1 LIACNNSPQSCIYS
15 QGGKKLRLIGVAT
28 CKNAIYEFQEI
39 KMKSTSKLG
48 SEKLFHCTELWA
60 GNELAH
66 RSVEFAG
73 LEANVIARPSGDRE
87 GGDLCALFSCGGAH
101 ARVVVADCVGHGFAA
116 STVAAHVHSLL
127 HKVRDLRNSSTL
139 VAALNDEVTLSGQS
153 EGGPLRL
160 TTLVTATFD
169 RATGEFN
176 FAYAAHP
183 RMLLWRSKESR
194 WSPIGE
200 GLTGLPIGFIA
211 GENYIEQSIRM
222 DEGDIVLAFS
232 DGVTDVFS
240 PADDQ
245 LGPEGILSLAEE
257 TMAELPVPVSLDIL
271 SETLIEKIQLFHG
284 PGDLDD
290 DLTMLALRRLRHL

>member
-1 LIACNNSPQSCIYS
+1 MSD
-15 QGGKKLRLIGVAT
+15 KH
-28 CKNAIYEFQEI
+28 
-39 KMKSTSKLG
+39 KSV
-48 SEKLFHCTELWA
+48 SERQFGCHELWA

-73 LEANVIARPSGDRE
+73 LEANVIARPSGDPE
-87 GGDLCALFSCGGAH
+87 GGDLCALFSCGEAH

-116 STVAAHVHSLL
+116 SKVAAHVHGLL

-139 VAALNDEVTLSGQS
+139 LEALNDEFTLAGQRA
-153 EGGPLRL
+153 GGPLRL

-183 RMLLWRSKESR
+183 RMLLWQNKESR

-200 GLTGLPIGFIA
+200 GLAGLPIGFIA
-211 GENYIEQSIRM
+211 GEVYLEQSIRM

-240 PADDQ
+240 PEGEQ
-245 LGPEGILSLAEE
+245 LGPEGVLSLAEE
-257 TMAELPVPVSLDIL
+257 TIAELPASISLDLL
-271 SETLIEKIQLFHG
+271 SQTLIEKIELFHG
-284 PGDLDD
+284 PGELDD
-290 DLTMLALRRLRHL
+290 DLTLLALRRVTRP

>member
-1 LIACNNSPQSCIYS
+1 MDDK
-15 QGGKKLRLIGVAT
+15 GKSV
-28 CKNAIYEFQEI
+28 
-39 KMKSTSKLG
+39 
-48 SEKLFHCTELWA
+48 SERQFGCRELWA

-73 LEANVIARPSGDRE
+73 LEATVIARPSGDRE
-87 GGDLCALFSCGGAH
+87 GGDLCALFSCGEAH
-101 ARVVVADCVGHGFAA
+101 ARVVVADCVGHGFEA
-116 STVAAHVHSLL
+116 SKVASHVHALL

-139 VAALNDEVTLSGQS
+139 LAALNDEFTLAGQRAD
-153 EGGPLRL
+153 GPLRL

-183 RMLLWRSKESR
+183 RMLLWRSKELR
-194 WSPIGE
+194 WSQIGG

-211 GENYIEQSIRM
+211 GEVYTEQSIRM

-232 DGVTDVFS
+232 DGVTDAFS
-240 PADDQ
+240 PAEEQ
-245 LGPEGILSLAEE
+245 LGPDGVLSLAEE
-257 TMAELPVPVSLDIL
+257 TIAEIPVPVSLDL
-271 SETLIEKIQLFHG
+271 FSMTLIDKIERFHG

-290 DLTMLALRRLRHL
+290 DLTLLALRRIKHQ

>member
-1 LIACNNSPQSCIYS
+1 MGIEL
-15 QGGKKLRLIGVAT
+15 
-28 CKNAIYEFQEI
+28 
-39 KMKSTSKLG
+39 KSG
-48 SEKLFHCTELWA
+48 SERQFGCHELWA

-87 GGDLCALFSCGGAH
+87 GGDLCALFSCGEAH

-116 STVAAHVHSLL
+116 SKVATHVHGLL

-139 VAALNDEVTLSGQS
+139 LEALNDEFTLAGQRA
-153 EGGPLRL
+153 GGPLRL

-183 RMLLWRSKESR
+183 RMLLWRNKESR
-194 WSPIGE
+194 WSRIGE

-211 GENYIEQSIRM
+211 GEGYIEQSIKM

-240 PADDQ
+240 PADEQ
-245 LGPEGILSLAEE
+245 LGPEGILLFAEE
-257 TMAELPVPVSLDIL
+257 TIAELPAPISLDL
-271 SETLIEKIQLFHG
+271 LAATLIGKIELFHG
-284 PGDLDD
+284 PGELDD
-290 DLTMLALRRLRHL
+290 DLTLLALRRIKHL

>member
-1 LIACNNSPQSCIYS
+1 MSFE
-15 QGGKKLRLIGVAT
+15 
-28 CKNAIYEFQEI
+28 CKI
-39 KMKSTSKLG
+39 G
-48 SEKLFHCTELWA
+48 SERQFGCKELWA

-66 RSVEFAG
+66 RSMEFAG

-87 GGDLCALFSCGGAH
+87 GGDLCALFSCGEAH

-116 STVAAHVHSLL
+116 SEVAAHVHGLL

-139 VAALNDEVTLSGQS
+139 LAALNDEVTLAGQRA
-153 EGGPLRL
+153 GGPLRL

-169 RATGEFN
+169 LVTGEFN

-183 RMLLWRSKESR
+183 RMLLWRSKGSR

-211 GENYIEQSIRM
+211 GEVYTEQSIRM

-232 DGVTDVFS
+232 DGVTEVFS
-240 PADDQ
+240 PTDEQ
-245 LGPEGILSLAEE
+245 LGPEGVLSLAEE
-257 TMAELPVPVSLDIL
+257 TTAEMPSPISLDLL
-271 SETLIEKIQLFHG
+271 SGTLIKKIELFHG
-284 PGDLDD
+284 PGELDD
-290 DLTMLALRRLRHL
+290 DLTLLALRRSKCA